1 MPRLLAVIGATVG
14 GAIGWWMGD
23 WVGFGT
29 AVFLSVVGTAAGV
42 YASRRLV
49 PDYLQ

>member
-29 AVFLSVVGTAAGV
+29 AVFLSVVGTASGV
-42 YASRRLV
+42 YAARRLV
-49 PDYLQ
+49 RDYLQ